1 MKKNFIK
8 SFLFA
13 AAAVLTMT
21 FTACSSDVE
30 NFNTPN
36 DNDIEIPKGKT
47 LFSSGDMT
55 GMPVINADADG
66 EAKAMLLNGD
76 GTRTSMGGKA
86 VNQKFPFY
94 WEPGDRIWVKN
105 SNYRRSSATGI
116 TSTQPSA
123 QFMLDGTP
131 PFTASRYEV
140 YYVGQN
146 SPQAASE
153 TANALQVTIA
163 DQQVQSAWNKSE
175 HLGTSGDCGSC
186 YANLQGNGSYT
197 FSMDHKASYLIFYPY
212 LHTALQND
220 SYTLQKIEIYSD
232 AGGSN
237 IAGTYDF
244 TFTDGL
250 ADIPQAGT
258 AKQEI
263 TLTCGDAF
271 GLTTAVPD
279 LTDNNTVYNHCFVVI
294 APGTHQLTI
303 RYTMKNAS
311 GTEFSF
317 IKDISLKQ
325 YAENSVY
332 TFIHEL
338 RYAVVSYGFKYY
350 ERTLADPSNIY
361 RWGATI
367 PSTQAGGE
375 QNQTTSTVTAGFWAN
390 IPNFNAS
397 TWYAKAGVFWDNS
410 TEWILIK
417 RDGTEVVCRSG
428 AWLKKKDHI
437 SGFSNTTHS
446 GQTAGTPVVGRPDAS
461 IIDQYFFIPSI
472 DYENSPGVYYR
483 ANGPIRLWESSPQYT
498 NTAWTFEIS
507 SQAYTTGAIY
517 LKSNTWLC
525 YPLSV
530 DGTPWFQ

>member
-13 AAAVLTMT
+13 AAAVVTMT

-105 SNYRRSSATGI
+105 SNYRRSSPTGI

-232 AGGSN
+232 AGSSN

-244 TFTDGL
+244 TFANGL

-258 AKQEI
+258 AKQAI

-279 LTDNNTVYNHCFVVI
+279 LTTSTVYNHCFVVI

-303 RYTMKNAS
+303 KYTLKN
-311 GTEFSF
+311 TQTNKEYSF
-317 IKDISLKQ
+317 YKDVPAKV

-332 TFIHEL
+332 TFIHEM
-338 RYAVVSYGFKYY
+338 RYFEMESTMIFNEANFKYQ
-350 ERTLADPSNIY
+350 
-361 RWGATI
+361 WGLTMPQENPNYVHGNYNNATTPVTTGFWSTI
-367 PSTQAGGE
+367 PTYTQA
-375 QNQTTSTVTAGFWAN
+375 QMY
-390 IPNFNAS
+390 
-397 TWYAKAGVFWDNS
+397 YAAGVYYDNS
-410 TEWILIK
+410 ITWKYNLV
-417 RDGTEVVCRSG
+417 DGRQATMRG
-428 AWLKKKDHI
+428 GWWLKKKAYI
-437 SGFSNTTHS
+437 SGFAAETAPKAANVST
-446 GQTAGTPVVGRPDAS
+446 QTGRPDAS
-461 IIDQYFFIPSI
+461 VINQYFFMPAWMGIGNYNLFWINWPNSASI
-472 DYENSPGVYYR
+472 AMV
-483 ANGPIRLWESSPQYT
+483 AQ
-498 NTAWTFEIS
+498 F
-507 SQAYTTGAIY
+507 TTGRAGEAIFSKHNPLAADY
-517 LKSNTWLC
+517 RPATGNADGSSNTLW
-525 YPLSV
+525 
-530 DGTPWFQ
+530 WQ

>member
-13 AAAVLTMT
+13 AAAVVTMT

-30 NFNTPN
+30 NFNNPN

-66 EAKAMLLNGD
+66 EAKAMLLNSD

-105 SNYRRSSATGI
+105 SNYRRSSAPGI

-163 DQQVQSAWNKSE
+163 DQQVQSAWNKSD

-244 TFTDGL
+244 TFDGL

-338 RYAVVSYGFKYY
+338 RYPVMDFGFGFRAKNTFF
-350 ERTLADPSNIY
+350 E
-361 RWGATI
+361 WG
-367 PSTQAGGE
+367 AGGE
-375 QNQTTSTVTAGFWAN
+375 TGAYNPTTGRLTNGFWAAM
-390 IPNFNAS
+390 P
-397 TWYAKAGVFWDNS
+397 TWKGVSWYFKADLFYDNS
-410 TEWILIK
+410 TRWSFTL
-417 RDGTEVVCRSG
+417 RDGTVEENHRG
-428 AWLKKKDHI
+428 GWWLKKKTHI
-437 SGFSNTTHS
+437 TGWSNEIASGASS
-446 GQTAGTPVVGRPDAS
+446 VKPIKGRPDATE
-461 IIDQYFFIPSI
+461 IDQYFFLPELT
-472 DYENSPGVYYR
+472 YAENSGDMVFYWTNDPVVPAGVSTTEFATPLHMSRESVYLPTIRKHVKCIANYRMSDYYTSD
-483 ANGPIRLWESSPQYT
+483 ADL
-498 NTAWTFEIS
+498 
-507 SQAYTTGAIY
+507 
-517 LKSNTWLC
+517 
-525 YPLSV
+525 
-530 DGTPWFQ
+530 WFQ